1 MASTRLKLAPRERNN
16 YDPRDGCSRTSGR
29 KVAKAS
35 QFHLGSSDPPH
46 AASDTR
52 CGERIV
58 RTETTYWLVDAVG
71 IVQMVTTAPQCG
83 AAYTETS
90 RLLHYHVG
98 QSS

>member
-1 MASTRLKLAPRERNN
+1 MAAAGRQAERSPRRV
-16 YDPRDGCSRTSGR
+16 SS
-29 KVAKAS
+29 
-35 QFHLGSSDPPH
+35 HLGSSDPPH

-52 CGERIV
+52 RGERIV

-83 AAYTETS
+83 ATYTETS